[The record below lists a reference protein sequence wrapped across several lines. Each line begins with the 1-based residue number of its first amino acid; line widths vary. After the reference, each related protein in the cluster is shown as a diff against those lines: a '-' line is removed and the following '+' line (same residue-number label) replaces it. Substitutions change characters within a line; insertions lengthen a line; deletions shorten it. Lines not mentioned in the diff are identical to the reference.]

1 MIANGNSLYVFGGL
15 LEGNFETNELWR
27 FDVSGGVWTR
37 VHDFH
42 RIDDPLETD
51 SPGSALKG
59 RWKAKNKTMRATL
72 KLGSSFRKQPASSP
86 APKPAMSKTVTSSMG
101 KSESTKALKKKK
113 KQWELPPFE
122 EEKMGETRKDPES
135 PVSMMMS
142 NSIVLKCYS
151 KKPLKDIY
159 SGPEMR
165 SKGDIAGRVPHA
177 RDGHAAVALCKKM
190 VIFGG
195 DRRKLSFGDIH
206 YYVME

>member
-1 MIANGNSLYVFGGL
+1 MVANGSLLYVFGGQ
-15 LEGNFETNELWR
+15 LEGGAETNELWR
-27 FDVSGGVWTR
+27 LDMPSGTWTR

-72 KLGSSFRKQPASSP
+72 KLGSSFRKPPAASP

-101 KSESTKALKKKK
+101 KSASTRTIKKK

-122 EEKMGETRKDPES
+122 EKKVGETKKDPES

-177 RDGHAAVALCKKM
+177 RDGHAAVIFGKKM
-190 VIFGG
+190 VVFGG